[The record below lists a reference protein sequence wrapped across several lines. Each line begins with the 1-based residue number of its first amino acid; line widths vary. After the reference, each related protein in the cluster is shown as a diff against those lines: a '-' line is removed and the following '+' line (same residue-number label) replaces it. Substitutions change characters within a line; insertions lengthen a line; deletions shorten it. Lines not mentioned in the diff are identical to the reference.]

1 MIKKRRVG
9 IYGGTFNPPH
19 NGHVGAAEAFC
30 RDALLDE
37 LIIMPDFLPPHKEI
51 ANSISPIDRLKMCDL
66 AFSHIDKAHVSDME
80 IKRGGRSYTY
90 ITLEQLTCPDSDLYF
105 LCGTDMLLTLS
116 EWVRPERIFELA
128 TICYVRREMDK
139 ATSVLIDKKIAE
151 YENKYSARIIKIA
164 PDEVKVVSSSDL
176 RESLKNNLDIGALP
190 ISVLKYIKEKGLYK

>member
-1 MIKKRRVG
+1 MIAKKRVG

-51 ANSISPIDRLKMCDL
+51 ANTISPSDRLRMCDL
-66 AFSHIDKAHVSDME
+66 AFSHIEKAYVSDME

-90 ITLEQLTCPDSDLYF
+90 ITLEELERPDAELYF

-128 TICYVRREMDK
+128 TICYVRRENDE
-139 ATSVLIDKKIAE
+139 ATSALIAQRVEE
-151 YENKYSARIIKIA
+151 YEEKYSARIIKIV
-164 PDEVKVVSSSDL
+164 PDEVKVVSSSEL
-176 RESLKNNLDIGALP
+176 RESLKKGFDIGALP
-190 ISVLKYIKEKGLYK
+190 ISVLEYIKEKGLYK